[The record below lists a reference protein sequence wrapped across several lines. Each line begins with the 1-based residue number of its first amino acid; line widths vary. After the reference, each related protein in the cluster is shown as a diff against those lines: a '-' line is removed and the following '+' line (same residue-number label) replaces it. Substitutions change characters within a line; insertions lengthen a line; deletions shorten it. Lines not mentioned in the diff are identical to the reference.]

1 MKKKGSVLIEII
13 AGITILTLA
22 TTFIVSASIENL
34 KVLKKRILSEE
45 VNRTIYNLMNEVKY
59 NTSSEQIEELLE
71 DGEISFKYSENISN
85 ILLMKQ
91 IEDLDR
97 GEEIKISIIG
107 EDDIGLKLKIEA
119 NVKKEENEIN
129 IEKDFNKSW
138 WMNEIQNM

>member
-59 NTSSEQIEELLE
+59 NTSSEQIEELLQ
-71 DGEISFKYSENISN
+71 DGNISFKYSENISN